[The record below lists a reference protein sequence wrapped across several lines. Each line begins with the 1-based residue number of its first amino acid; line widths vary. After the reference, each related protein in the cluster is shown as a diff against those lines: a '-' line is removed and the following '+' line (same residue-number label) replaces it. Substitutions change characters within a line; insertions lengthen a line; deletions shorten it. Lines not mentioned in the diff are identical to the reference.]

1 MVCSV
6 KAKQEIKMDS
16 HTRAIANYATGLE
29 EQVVFFQEEHNRLTL
44 ERAKLFKIIKK
55 LRDYI
60 ANSDIPIE
68 DSDRLYQ
75 EHLALADEA
84 LKNTEAAK
92 LQEAK
97 EKHCW
102 SCDNA
107 LSEDEKGAY
116 PIDVNETGHEPDIRF
131 QCEECRRE
139 S

>member
-1 MVCSV
+1 MTS
-6 KAKQEIKMDS
+6 
-16 HTRAIANYATGLE
+16 TRMTAE
-29 EQVVFFQEEHNRLTL
+29 EQHILFLQEELQR
-44 ERAKLFKIIKK
+44 ESQEKEELFKIIKK

-60 ANSDIPIE
+60 ANSDIPIQ

-116 PIDVNETGHEPDIRF
+116 PINVNETGYEPDIRF
-131 QCEECRRE
+131 QCEECRRDGC
-139 S
+139 SPTS